1 MLSLP
6 RSSKRELISNI
17 DSNFE
22 KIILLKTSYLKL
34 IPKDYIVSI
43 EFNPAQKII
52 STEESIDLK
61 IQHISNTQRDFK
73 QEWKLGYNSN
83 KLTQMIKPLGWTS
96 ETLKTIKKLLSDAN
110 CISIENGKITTIGF
124 ARSGMGKYSFKLFN
138 KDLTNKQIKKYND
151 DCMYIFYKKN
161 IVLEYGAGAV
171 GSLCF
176 PD

>member
-1 MLSLP
+1 
-6 RSSKRELISNI
+6 SKRELISNI

-83 KLTQMIKPLGWTS
+83 KL
-96 ETLKTIKKLLSDAN
+96 
-110 CISIENGKITTIGF
+110 
-124 ARSGMGKYSFKLFN
+124 
-138 KDLTNKQIKKYND
+138 
-151 DCMYIFYKKN
+151 
-161 IVLEYGAGAV
+161 
-171 GSLCF
+171 
-176 PD
+176 

>member
-1 MLSLP
+1 MRNFVILLFASLVFIINGYSQKFNSSINKDSLLQVALKGLPEAKKSEFLKMYNEGNEQSKEFLLFMLSLP

-73 QEWKLGYNSN
+73 QEWKCGDSIN
-83 KLTQMIKPLGWTS
+83 
-96 ETLKTIKKLLSDAN
+96 LLNLLHSQF
-110 CISIENGKITTIGF
+110 T
-124 ARSGMGKYSFKLFN
+124 
-138 KDLTNKQIKKYND
+138 
-151 DCMYIFYKKN
+151 
-161 IVLEYGAGAV
+161 
-171 GSLCF
+171 
-176 PD
+176 